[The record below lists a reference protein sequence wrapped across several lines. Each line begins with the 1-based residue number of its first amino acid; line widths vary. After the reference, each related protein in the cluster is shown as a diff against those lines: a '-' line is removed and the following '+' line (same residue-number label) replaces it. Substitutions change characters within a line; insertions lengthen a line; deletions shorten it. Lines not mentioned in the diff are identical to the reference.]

1 MAKTKISSRSQ
12 QYRSR
17 RDRRRSQTWLPWG
30 IGGALLLVVVL
41 VVVQSLLS
49 PKSPGKGPREAE
61 WLSGVTGYPYDA
73 GETHYLYPNPAG
85 SEAGRK
91 WLPALGKVDAPVVIV
106 EFSDIFCSHCRNYG
120 LNALPEILDEYVATG
135 KVRYVDHFYAFTRS
149 LEEGA
154 ALSTL
159 CAAEQGRYF
168 EFKHALFQSL
178 ELGTYDVGRAARVAG
193 IDDNQFETCVQ
204 DQRYLDALQE
214 MVFID
219 NSGVSATPT
228 FFVNGT
234 MISGND
240 LEGIRRLIDEALSEG

>member
-1 MAKTKISSRSQ
+1 MAKTKTSSRSQ
-12 QYRSR
+12 RGSR
-17 RDRRRSQTWLPWG
+17 GRRKSSQTWLPWG
-30 IGGALLLVVVL
+30 IGGALLLVVIL

-49 PKSPGKGPREAE
+49 PKSPDSGPREAE
-61 WLSGVTGYPYDA
+61 WLSGVTGYSYDA
-73 GETHYLYPNPAG
+73 GETDYLYPNPAG
-85 SEAGRK
+85 SESGRK
-91 WLPALGKVDAPVVIV
+91 WLPALGEADAPVVIV
-106 EFSDIFCSHCRNYG
+106 EFSDIFCSHCRNYN
-120 LNALPEILDEYVATG
+120 LDSLPEILDEYVATG

-149 LEEGA
+149 LEEGT
-154 ALSTL
+154 ALATL

-193 IDDNQFETCVQ
+193 IDDDQFEACIQ

-234 MISGND
+234 MISGNTP
-240 LEGIRRLIDEALSEG
+240 EGIRWLIDGALSED

>member
-1 MAKTKISSRSQ
+1 MAKTKTSSRSQ

-17 RDRRRSQTWLPWG
+17 RDKRSSQTWLPWG

-41 VVVQSLLS
+41 VAGQSLLS
-49 PKSPGKGPREAE
+49 GKSGGKGSREAE
-61 WLSGVTGYPYDA
+61 WFSGVSGYSYDA
-73 GETHYLYPNPAG
+73 GETDYLYPNPSG
-85 SEAGRK
+85 PEAGRK
-91 WLPALGKVDAPVVIV
+91 WLPALGEADAPVVIF
-106 EFSDIFCSHCRNYG
+106 EFSDIFCGHCRNHA

-135 KVRYVDHFYAFTRS
+135 EVRYVDHFYAFSHS
-149 LEEGA
+149 LEEGT

-193 IDDNQFETCVQ
+193 IDDDQFETCIQ

-240 LEGIRRLIDEALSEG
+240 PEGIRRLIDEALSEG